1 MVIPRKAN
9 LSSTWKNET
18 LNGDY
23 TYNGLTKDGDP
34 HFKERYHKRFLNIY
48 NYTYPK
54 VYYPKSSGPIRHGPW
69 PLLSPLVLE
78 SLSLYRYDI
87 DDIEN

>member
-1 MVIPRKAN
+1 MAHMIWPIYMIWQNRVVIPKKAN

-34 HFKERYHKRFLNIY
+34 HFKDSYQ
-48 NYTYPK
+48 
-54 VYYPKSSGPIRHGPW
+54 
-69 PLLSPLVLE
+69 
-78 SLSLYRYDI
+78 
-87 DDIEN
+87 

>member
-1 MVIPRKAN
+1 MIWQNRVAILPYIYYTRIVYEKENRVVIPKKAN

-34 HFKERYHKRFLNIY
+34 HFKDSYQ
-48 NYTYPK
+48 
-54 VYYPKSSGPIRHGPW
+54 
-69 PLLSPLVLE
+69 
-78 SLSLYRYDI
+78 
-87 DDIEN
+87 